1 MSVTENLVLL
11 VVATMYSAS
20 GLISFTRGSY
30 TGERYLVTEDL
41 ERVEEEVLGCLRCT
55 CICELGK

>member
-1 MSVTENLVLL
+1 MSVTENLVL

-20 GLISFTRGSY
+20 GLISFTRSSC
-30 TGERYLVTEDL
+30 TGEWCLVTEDL
-41 ERVEEEVLGCLRCT
+41 ERVEEVVLACLRCT